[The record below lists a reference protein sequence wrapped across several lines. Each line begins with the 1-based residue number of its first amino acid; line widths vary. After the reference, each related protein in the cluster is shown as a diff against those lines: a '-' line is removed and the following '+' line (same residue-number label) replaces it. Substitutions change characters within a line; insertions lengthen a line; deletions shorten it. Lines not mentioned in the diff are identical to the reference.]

1 MVAKVIVFC
10 DMTNYL
16 IIKSVSC
23 PFVSPFYKKY
33 FFSLK
38 YLSLCHPPLNI
49 SELGVTDGVTVVTEK
64 DEK

>member
-1 MVAKVIVFC
+1 MPICLSF
-10 DMTNYL
+10 L
-16 IIKSVSC
+16 QEI
-23 PFVSPFYKKY
+23 

-38 YLSLCHPPLNI
+38 YLSLCHPPLKI